1 MAIPFMQWYSYV
13 HAGTATIRVI
23 LYYVTLLV
31 DPSLRS
37 SKGNEF
43 FLGFNGNTK
52 GTTSKSAAVILVTT
66 DDLVPVNFEVEYFDS
81 EPEKYKAISGNTT
94 MVKLP
99 IGRHGEPGDVRV
111 TNKKQRNR
119 AVRVKAEGN
128 SSLTVY
134 GINDVDESTD
144 AFLALP
150 CHQYDNV
157 TNYAYFVFST
167 AVQGSTTTNQYQ
179 SQILIVS
186 CKNDTSVTV
195 IPNKTITHI
204 PGDLT
209 KTGSIPSLV
218 MYYACT
224 TQLMFMAAWR
234 TCTSLQI
241 I

>member
-1 MAIPFMQWYSYV
+1 MC
-13 HAGTATIRVI
+13 IRDR
-23 LYYVTLLV
+23 YYVTLLV

-111 TNKKQRNR
+111 TNNEQRDR

-224 TQLMFMAAWR
+224 CLLY
-234 TCTSLQI
+234 TSPSPRDATLSRMPSSA
-241 I
+241 